1 MPDTLDAAQLEA
13 ALRRLRRRD
22 PRLARVIRRVGP
34 CRLRATGDPYRSLL
48 RSVLHQQLAGA
59 AARAIEAR
67 LQAPYRGRYP
77 APAVLAAAG
86 EPELRAVGLSRQKSA
101 TVKAV
106 AAAFAEGRLDARR
119 LRRMSDDEVT
129 QAVTAIRG
137 IGEWTAHM
145 LLMTCFASP
154 DVLPVGDYG
163 VRKGA
168 QRLYGLSDLPK
179 RAELE
184 ALAEPWRPYRSV
196 AAWYLWRVMD
206 DA

>member
-1 MPDTLDAAQLEA
+1 MPDTLDAARLEA
-13 ALRRLRRRD
+13 ARRRLLLRD

-34 CRLRATGDPYRSLL
+34 CGLRPTGDPYRSLL

-67 LQAPYRGRYP
+67 LRAPHGGRYP
-77 APAVLAAAG
+77 SPAVLAAAG
-86 EPELRAVGLSRQKSA
+86 DAELRAAGLSRQKSQ
-101 TVKAV
+101 TVRAV

-119 LRRMSDDEVT
+119 LRRMSDEQVT
-129 QAVTAIRG
+129 QAVTSIRG

-145 LLMTCFASP
+145 LLMGCFASP

-168 QRLYGLSDLPK
+168 QALYRLRELPK
-179 RAELE
+179 RAKLE

>member
-1 MPDTLDAAQLEA
+1 MPDTLDAARLEA
-13 ALRRLRRRD
+13 ARRRLRRRD
-22 PRLARVIRRVGP
+22 PRLAQVIRQVGP
-34 CRLRATGDPYRSLL
+34 CQLRATGDPYRTLL

-67 LQAPYRGRYP
+67 LRAPYRGRYP

-86 EPELRAVGLSRQKSA
+86 EAELRAVGLSRQKSA

-119 LRRMSDDEVT
+119 LRRMSDGEVT